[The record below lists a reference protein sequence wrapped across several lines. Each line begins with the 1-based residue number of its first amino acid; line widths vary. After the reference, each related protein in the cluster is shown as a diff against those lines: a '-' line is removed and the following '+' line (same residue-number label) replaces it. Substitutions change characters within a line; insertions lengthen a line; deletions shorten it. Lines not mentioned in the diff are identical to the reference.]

1 MNRLTKLNKHN
12 EWAISL
18 EDVSHV
24 LSGNRYDTGD
34 VRFRELTGD
43 IADRLALYEEL
54 GKSPQELLIII
65 EDYENMKRQLEKVR
79 KDLEI
84 AQNATAIMKL
94 KYLEAGKLISNL
106 QRLVTNITAAFNL

>member
-1 MNRLTKLNKHN
+1 MNRLTKLNKRN

-18 EDVSHV
+18 ENVSHA
-24 LSGNRYDTGD
+24 LSGNRYDTGN
-34 VRFRELTGD
+34 VRFMELTGD

-54 GKSPQELLIII
+54 GKSPKELLIII

-84 AQNATAIMKL
+84 AQNAAAIMKL
-94 KYLEAGKLISNL
+94 KYLEAGKMISNL
-106 QRLVTNITAAFNL
+106 QRIVTNITAAFNL